1 MDGDNDHTPELKVL
15 DAIYGQAEFGI
26 RCEVGTLVRTVADA
40 ATALGHASN
49 SETDADSAHIPQGA
63 LTMTGHLHLVA
74 DEESNRLI
82 VELAELLLAHHRPD
96 HLDPEHQLVVAGI
109 LELLP
114 NEPDILDGLH
124 GTHPLLA
131 LSRALLFLA
140 GGLGLGLGSGTCTC
154 GGSFCFGLRGGLL
167 GSFVALFLGLGLC
180 ICGGFLLFQYHLP
193 GRLFDGL
200 LEGSLA
206 VIGNQQA

>member
-74 DEESNRLI
+74 DVRISDERLYYAGCLYRF
-82 VELAELLLAHHRPD
+82 VCQLLQIAK
-96 HLDPEHQLVVAGI
+96 Q
-109 LELLP
+109 
-114 NEPDILDGLH
+114 
-124 GTHPLLA
+124 
-131 LSRALLFLA
+131 
-140 GGLGLGLGSGTCTC
+140 
-154 GGSFCFGLRGGLL
+154 
-167 GSFVALFLGLGLC
+167 
-180 ICGGFLLFQYHLP
+180 
-193 GRLFDGL
+193 
-200 LEGSLA
+200 
-206 VIGNQQA
+206 